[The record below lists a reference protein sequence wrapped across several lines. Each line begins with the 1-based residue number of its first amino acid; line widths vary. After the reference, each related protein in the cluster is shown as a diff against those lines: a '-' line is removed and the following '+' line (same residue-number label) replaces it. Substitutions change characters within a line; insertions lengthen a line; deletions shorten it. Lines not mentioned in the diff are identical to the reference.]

1 MYMQGLILLALSFLV
16 TYIVSKTTNLKPLV
30 NYNDSSEYLPIF
42 TSNLYADLLII
53 LITFTGVLGAGK
65 SWKVLS
71 NWYKKYRLSAM
82 LADILIGVIYLL
94 IARYLVFV
102 FALKVDLFQ
111 FGVLSVIIQILFD
124 FLFYLFF
131 SMIPKNSNH
140 MLDLFKEWGK
150 HAKLDALWG
159 DSILVLVGVILSSFL
174 KQQSFNT
181 NMFLLILGGYLVPYI
196 IYMKD

>member
-1 MYMQGLILLALSFLV
+1 MQGFILLIFSFIF
-16 TYIVSKTTNLKPLV
+16 TFFISKTTNLKPLT
-30 NYNDSSEYLPIF
+30 NYNDKNDYLPIL

-53 LITFTGVLGAGK
+53 LITFTGILGTGK
-65 SWKVLS
+65 SWKVLT

-94 IARYLVFV
+94 IARYVVYILKW
-102 FALKVDLFQ
+102 KVDLFQ
-111 FGVLSVIIQILFD
+111 FGVIAVLIQILFD

-131 SMIPKNSNH
+131 QMVPKGSNN
-140 MLDLFKEWGK
+140 MLDLFKDW
-150 HAKLDALWG
+150 AKFAKADALWG

-174 KQQSFNT
+174 KEKSFNM
-181 NMFLLILGGYLVPYI
+181 NMFLLIIGGYLTPYI

>member
-1 MYMQGLILLALSFLV
+1 MQGFILLIFSFIF
-16 TYIVSKTTNLKPLV
+16 TFFISKTTNLKPLT
-30 NYNDSSEYLPIF
+30 NYNDNNDYLPIL

-53 LITFTGVLGAGK
+53 LITFTGILGTGK
-65 SWKVLS
+65 SWKVLT

-94 IARYLVFV
+94 IARYVVYIFKW
-102 FALKVDLFQ
+102 KVDLFQ
-111 FGVLSVIIQILFD
+111 FGVIAVLIQILFD

-131 SMIPKNSNH
+131 QMVPKGSNN
-140 MLDLFKEWGK
+140 MLDLFKDW
-150 HAKLDALWG
+150 AKFAKADALWG

-174 KQQSFNT
+174 KEKSFNM
-181 NMFLLILGGYLVPYI
+181 NMFLLIIGGYLTPYI

>member
-1 MYMQGLILLALSFLV
+1 MQGLILLALSFLV
-16 TYIVSKTTNLKPLV
+16 TYVISKTTNLKPLV
-30 NYNDSSEYLPIF
+30 NYNDNSEYLPIF

-53 LITFTGVLGAGK
+53 VITFTGILGVGK
-65 SWKVLS
+65 SWKVLTK
-71 NWYKKYRLSAM
+71 WYKKYRLSAM

-94 IARYLVFV
+94 IARYLVFA
-102 FALKVDLFQ
+102 FKLNVDLFQ
-111 FGVLSVIIQILFD
+111 FGILSVIVQIVFD

-131 SMIPKNSNH
+131 TIIPKGSNH
-140 MLDLFKEWGK
+140 MLDLFKDWGK
-150 HAKLDALWG
+150 YAKADALWG

-174 KQQSFNT
+174 KQQTFNT